1 MDKRNTLARCG
12 VRLGMAAALAA
23 GLAGCAGMGLQSE
36 LTPAPLHRQDLPGA
50 AELPTD
56 AQARAQQEKLA
67 RQSYEASAEV
77 AVAYFKAL
85 AAAKDKP
92 DGKAEVANYVR
103 QGVALVQLHCVRWFG
118 RIEERQQRSELDTSN
133 YNVISNL
140 GTALLGLGGAS
151 EALTAGY
158 GALGVAWTGF
168 NANIGSAYL
177 AAPNAANVK
186 RLTLDAVDSRAAQLL
201 GTAPKP
207 QVPAHFAEAYV
218 ALERLAGI
226 CTHAE
231 VKRLTNKTVEQS
243 KVEADDK
250 GDLKVFSEVGKADVR
265 RIAPRIEL
273 LAAIDALSEDE
284 AVAAVRLMPGRNS
297 ESVKAILQRQDKA
310 EQRFKDPVAAR
321 LVMHTVLALDGGTS
335 DERLAAWQSL
345 LTDH

>member
-12 VRLGMAAALAA
+12 VRLGMLAALVA
-23 GLAGCAGMGLQSE
+23 GLAGCAGMGLQHE
-36 LTPAPLHRQDLPGA
+36 LTPTPLHRQDAPGA
-50 AELPTD
+50 GELPAD
-56 AQARAQQEKLA
+56 AQARSQEEALA
-67 RQSYEASAEV
+67 RQSYQASADV
-77 AVAYFKAL
+77 ALAYFAALQKAK
-85 AAAKDKP
+85 ANP
-92 DGKAEVANYVR
+92 DGKADVANYVR

-118 RIEERQQRSELDTSN
+118 RIEARQQRSELDTSN

-207 QVPAHFAEAYV
+207 QMPAHFADAYV

-243 KVEADDK
+243 KAEADEN
-250 GDLKVFSEVGKADVR
+250 GDIKVFSEVGKADVR
-265 RIAPRIEL
+265 RIAPRTEL
-273 LAAIDALSEDE
+273 LAAIDGLSDDE
-284 AVAAVRLMPGRNS
+284 AMAAVRMLPGRGT
-297 ESVKAILQRQDKA
+297 EPVKAILLRQDKA
-310 EQRFKDPVAAR
+310 QQRFKDPTAAR
-321 LVMHTVLALDGGTS
+321 QVMHTVLALDGGTS

-345 LTDH
+345 LADH

>member
-1 MDKRNTLARCG
+1 MDTGNTLARCS
-12 VRLGMAAALAA
+12 VRLGLAAALAA
-23 GLAGCAGMGLQSE
+23 GLAGCAGMGAQHG
-36 LTPAPLHRQDLPGA
+36 LTPTPLHRQDLPGA
-50 AELPTD
+50 GELPTD
-56 AQARAQQEKLA
+56 AQAHSQEEALA
-67 RQSYEASAEV
+67 RQSYQASAEV
-77 AVAYFKAL
+77 AMAYFLAL
-85 AAAKDKP
+85 QKAKDDP
-92 DGKAEVANYVR
+92 DGKAAVANYVR

-133 YNVISNL
+133 YNVISQL

-151 EALTAGY
+151 QAAVTGY

-168 NANIGSAYL
+168 NANIGSTYL

-201 GTAPKP
+201 GTAPKS
-207 QVPAHFAEAYV
+207 QEPAHFADAYV

-243 KVEADDK
+243 KTVADDN
-250 GDLKVFSEVGKADVR
+250 GDIKVFSEVGKADVR
-265 RIAPRIEL
+265 RIAPRAEL
-273 LAAIDALSEDE
+273 LAAIDALSDDE
-284 AVAAVRLMPGRNS
+284 AMAAVRMLPGRGT
-297 ESVKAILQRQDKA
+297 EPVKAILQRQDKA
-310 EQRFKDPVAAR
+310 EQRFKDPDAAR

-335 DERLAAWQSL
+335 DERLAAWRSL